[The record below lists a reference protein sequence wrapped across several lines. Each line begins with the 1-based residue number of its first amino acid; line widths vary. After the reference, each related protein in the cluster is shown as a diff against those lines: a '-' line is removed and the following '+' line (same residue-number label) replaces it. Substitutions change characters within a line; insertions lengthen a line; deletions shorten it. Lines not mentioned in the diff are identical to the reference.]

1 MAKPMDYWKIGAVAA
16 LVGGF
21 VFGFISKLVS
31 MIPGVS
37 LDLQSISV
45 STTGLGTVI
54 NTGLSKYAQ
63 QLFGLIPSGIAS
75 KITGMEWVYLVIG
88 GAAFVVLGAYILEK
102 VSQLQFAKTK
112 QGTLATIFVI
122 AGIAAG
128 WILSMSITIPTL
140 SGVIIMA
147 VDSLILSYILVYLDD
162 MTGLKL
168 IP

>member
-1 MAKPMDYWKIGAVAA
+1 MFNPTLPVTLPEWIFIG
-16 LVGGF
+16 
-21 VFGFISKLVS
+21 
-31 MIPGVS
+31 
-37 LDLQSISV
+37 
-45 STTGLGTVI
+45 
-54 NTGLSKYAQ
+54 
-63 QLFGLIPSGIAS
+63 
-75 KITGMEWVYLVIG
+75 IG
-88 GAAFVVLGAYILEK
+88 GALFVLLGAWIVDTVK
-102 VSQLQFAKTK
+102 QLQFAKTK